1 MRLSELLKRD
11 NNNLDIF
18 RLLAAALV
26 IYGHAYAIAPQEGRS
41 DVFARLLGYDYSG
54 SLAVKLFF
62 FLSGLVVTNS
72 LLHKRDV
79 AQFVIARFFRIWPA
93 LLVVTALCALVLGP
107 LVTALPLADYWGDPQ
122 TWRYVTGNLRLSPQ
136 YALPGVF
143 ANNPHAHAV
152 NGSLWTI
159 VLEVGAY
166 LALLA
171 LFLVGALRS
180 RWLALAIVA
189 LVLLDPLL
197 GNRLLFTWR
206 TPHAGVDLLAPCFAA
221 GALLALWQERVVVG
235 LREAAGLVLLFC
247 LFRASSYAYYFLYAA
262 LFASTLYLAGQPW
275 LVRLRLRSDVSYGVY
290 LWGFPVQQTLQY
302 LWPEQGL
309 RFNQGASLLLAL
321 LLGYASWHLVE
332 KQGIAL
338 GQRVLGGWVRWRAAR
353 SGPQQ
358 EPGQRERI

>member
-1 MRLSELLKRD
+1 MRLSDLLQRD

-18 RLLAAALV
+18 RLIAAALV
-26 IYGHAYAIAPQEGRS
+26 IYGHAYAIAPQEGHS
-41 DVFARLLGYDYSG
+41 DVLARLLGYDYSG

-107 LVTALPLADYWGDPQ
+107 LVTTLPLAEYWGQEQ
-122 TWRYVTGNLRLSPQ
+122 TWSYVFDNLRLVPQ
-136 YALPGVF
+136 YGLPGVYAGHPY
-143 ANNPHAHAV
+143 ANVV

-166 LALLA
+166 LTLLA
-171 LFLVGALRS
+171 LFMVGALRS

-189 LVLLDPLL
+189 LVLLDPLV

-206 TPHAGVDLLAPCFAA
+206 APHAGTDLLAPCFAF
-221 GALLALWQERVVVG
+221 GALLALCQEQVAVG
-235 LREAAGLVLLFC
+235 LREAAGLVLLFW

-262 LFASTLYLAGQPW
+262 LFASMLYLAGQPW

-290 LWGFPVQQTLQY
+290 LWGFPVQQTLQH

-309 RFNQGASLLLAL
+309 RFNQVVSLLLAL
-321 LLGYASWHLVE
+321 LLGYASWHGVE
-332 KQGIAL
+332 KHGIAL
-338 GQRVLGGWVRWRAAR
+338 GQRLHGWWSRWRGA
-353 SGPQQ
+353 G
-358 EPGQRERI
+358 G

>member
-41 DVFARLLGYDYSG
+41 DVFGRWLGYDYSG
-54 SLAVKLFF
+54 SLAVKVFF

-72 LLHKRDV
+72 LLSKRDV
-79 AQFVIARFFRIWPA
+79 AQFVMARFFRIWPG
-93 LLVVTALCALVLGP
+93 LLVVIVLCAMVLGP
-107 LVTALPLADYWGDPQ
+107 LLTVLPPGAYWTEPQ
-122 TWRYVTGNLRLSPQ
+122 TWRYVTYNLLLVPQ

-143 ANNPHAHAV
+143 AGNPHANVV

-166 LALLA
+166 LGLLA
-171 LFLVGALRS
+171 LFMVGALRS
-180 RWLALAIVA
+180 RWLALGIGV
-189 LVLLDPLL
+189 LILLDPVM

-206 TPHAGVDLLAPCFAA
+206 APHSGTDLLAPCFAA
-221 GALLALWQERVVVG
+221 GALLALFKEQVEVG
-235 LREAAGLVLLFC
+235 LREAIGLVLLFW

-262 LFASTLYLAGQPW
+262 LFGCMLYLAGEPW
-275 LVRLRLRSDVSYGVY
+275 LVRWKPSSDVSYGVY

-309 RFNQGASLLLAL
+309 RFNQLASLTLAL
-321 LLGYASWHLVE
+321 LLGYLSWHGVE
-332 KQGIAL
+332 KHGIAL
-338 GQRVLGGWVRWRAAR
+338 GQKVYAWWMRRFGARA
-353 SGPQQ
+353 
-358 EPGQRERI
+358 I

>member
-1 MRLSELLKRD
+1 MRLSDLLQRD

-18 RLLAAALV
+18 RLIAAALV
-26 IYGHAYAIAPQEGRS
+26 IYGHAYAIAPQEGHS
-41 DVFARLLGYDYSG
+41 DVLVHLLGYDYSG

-79 AQFVIARFFRIWPA
+79 AQFVMARFFRIWPA

-107 LVTALPLADYWGDPQ
+107 LVTALPLADYWSDPQ

-143 ANNPHAHAV
+143 ADNPHAHAV

-159 VLEVGAY
+159 ELEVGAY
-166 LALLA
+166 LVLLA
-171 LFLVGALRS
+171 LFLLGVLRL
-180 RWLALAIVA
+180 RWLALAIAA
-189 LVLLDPLL
+189 LVVLDPLM

-206 TPHAGVDLLAPCFAA
+206 VPHAGTDLLAPCFAV
-221 GALLALWQERVVVG
+221 GALLALYKEQVVVG
-235 LREAAGLVLLFC
+235 LREAAGLVLLFW
-247 LFRASSYAYYFLYAA
+247 LFRSSSYAFYFLYAA
-262 LFASTLYLAGQPW
+262 LFACMLYLAGQPW

-302 LWPEQGL
+302 LWPDQGL
-309 RFNQGASLLLAL
+309 RFNQSVSLLLAL
-321 LLGYASWHLVE
+321 VLGYASWHLVE
-332 KQGIAL
+332 KHGIAL
-338 GQRVLGGWVRWRAAR
+338 GQRAHAWWSHRRGAR
-353 SGPQQ
+353 G
-358 EPGQRERI
+358 R